1 MTDKRADYYLVF
13 TSFSERK
20 EFASLASE
28 NLNVVFHK
36 LDTGELTVLGVD
48 NTGKLIV
55 L

>member
-36 LDTGELTVLGVD
+36 LDTGQNSQVILVAV
-48 NTGKLIV
+48 
-55 L
+55 